1 MITYIDGKYVD
12 DAEATVSVRSKAL
25 NYGLGCFG
33 GVRGYLGDDEKQVF
47 VFRLDAHIKRLRD
60 AANVLYLKLPG
71 DDQATGEILLEVL
84 RRNEIHQDIYL
95 RPLLIHNSTQL
106 TPVLLEDDTSFIV
119 YCLPL
124 NRYIDKDAIDVC
136 ISSWRRVQD
145 NAIPSRLKSTGAYL
159 NSALARREAKD
170 NGYDEAIFLTETGF
184 VSEGS
189 AEHIFIVRDG
199 TLFSPPSTENN
210 LDGITRRS
218 LITLATEDLGLKFH
232 ERPLGRSEL
241 YFADEMFLCGT
252 GAQVTP
258 VNSVDKRK
266 IGGGGVGE
274 ITKKLQKHFLDVCRG
289 RIENRKSWLTPV
301 WG

>member
-1 MITYIDGKYVD
+1 
-12 DAEATVSVRSKAL
+12 
-25 NYGLGCFG
+25 
-33 GVRGYLGDDEKQVF
+33 
-47 VFRLDAHIKRLRD
+47 HIL
-60 AANVLYLKLPG
+60 
-71 DDQATGEILLEVL
+71 
-84 RRNEIHQDIYL
+84 
-95 RPLLIHNSTQL
+95 
-106 TPVLLEDDTSFIV
+106 
-119 YCLPL
+119 
-124 NRYIDKDAIDVC
+124 
-136 ISSWRRVQD
+136 
-145 NAIPSRLKSTGAYL
+145 
-159 NSALARREAKD
+159 
-170 NGYDEAIFLTETGF
+170 
-184 VSEGS
+184 
-189 AEHIFIVRDG
+189 IVRDG
-199 TLFSPPSTENN
+199 TLFSPPSTDNN